1 VVSDRDPRSC
11 NRDLVRVYGNYGPHL
26 PDGSGEESGAAPLS
40 SVEVAIETPAGQV
53 LDHATWIRLALMATL
68 VGYLAIIWV
77 SHFVPLPPFLTGP
90 LAFIRLLDD

>member
-1 VVSDRDPRSC
+1 VITGWFALRKLGPRTC
-11 NRDLVRVYGNYGPHL
+11 PTVQARNRVLRRYLRVH
-26 PDGSGEESGAAPLS
+26 
-40 SVEVAIETPAGQV
+40 VAIETPAGRV
-53 LDHATWIRLALMATL
+53 LDQGTWIRLAVMTTL